1 MTKIREAHTLE
12 EHVEMGQAIKDAI
25 NAIRNVLDTGE
36 RLGMLKAKEIDRLC
50 TAAYRNPAF
59 YRLQSRLEDE
69 MFYDYPKL
77 TNDAISVYYHE
88 DERADADKLRSL
100 ARKEG

>member
-1 MTKIREAHTLE
+1 MATIRRAATLE

-36 RLGMLKAKEIDRLC
+36 RLGVLRAKEIDRLC
-50 TAAYRNPAF
+50 AAAYRNPAF
-59 YRLQSRLEDE
+59 SRLQSRLEDE
-69 MFYDYPKL
+69 MFKDNPWL

-88 DERADADKLRSL
+88 DERADADELRRL
-100 ARKEG
+100 AHEEG